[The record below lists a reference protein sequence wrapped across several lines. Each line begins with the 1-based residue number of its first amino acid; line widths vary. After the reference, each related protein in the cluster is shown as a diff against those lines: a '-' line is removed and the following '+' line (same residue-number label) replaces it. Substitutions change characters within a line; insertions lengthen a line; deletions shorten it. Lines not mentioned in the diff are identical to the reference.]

1 MNTLTADIPKS
12 NNFTTPSAK
21 SENVFPKSTKSS
33 DF

>member
-1 MNTLTADIPKS
+1 MNTLTAEIVKS

-21 SENVFPKSTKSS
+21 SENIFPKSTKSR